1 MEAVD
6 NKKGKE
12 YTLEDDKGTKSIL
25 IRNKTGTYILPSYL
39 NTDLSTGIKIF
50 DKASFLLQTSNME
63 IVIAASEKSMAVWS
77 KNKNSIIFE
86 SNFNYIYSITL
97 SENEKFVQILDKID
111 SNEGKTMIYSIPSMK
126 KVVEF
131 K

>member
-12 YTLEDDKGTKSIL
+12 YTLADDKGTKSIL
-25 IRNKTGTYILPSYL
+25 IRNKTGTYILPSYM

-63 IVIAASEKSMAVWS
+63 IVIAAS
-77 KNKNSIIFE
+77 
-86 SNFNYIYSITL
+86 
-97 SENEKFVQILDKID
+97 
-111 SNEGKTMIYSIPSMK
+111 
-126 KVVEF
+126 
-131 K
+131 